1 MISWKYWHEFE
12 LINTFSF
19 TIFSKYHVHKD
30 NQSCQNILLIL
41 KINRMPYCSL
51 FHVGQRHRVM
61 RDRKIRFW
69 KKHALST
76 IESLL
81 MTHRLWRN
89 IFEVFRQS
97 LPICLSTDIS
107 RFDESKPKCSVLSD
121 MSANTVILKKLHTLI
136 MVILKVA
143 SVTKERLCNM
153 HVHLNSS
160 LVLKSLTIIDPT
172 SICSCG
178 GLQGFRNHQ
187 RACSLIHV
195 HCAV

>member
-61 RDRKIRFW
+61 RDRKNRFW

-97 LPICLSTDIS
+97 LPICLSTIY
-107 RFDESKPKCSVLSD
+107 LS
-121 MSANTVILKKLHTLI
+121 MMKVNRNVQSEVTCRQTLWYW
-136 MVILKVA
+136 
-143 SVTKERLCNM
+143 
-153 HVHLNSS
+153 
-160 LVLKSLTIIDPT
+160 KSCI
-172 SICSCG
+172 
-178 GLQGFRNHQ
+178 R
-187 RACSLIHV
+187 
-195 HCAV
+195 